1 MNISNLSNNIR
12 RIRTLNRRTQ
22 EDVANDIGISL
33 TAYNKIEQ
41 GKSDIAISRLQ
52 QIADSLKVE
61 ISVLLQNEE
70 EPTVDIL
77 NDSEIYRYKN
87 KDRRVEEEL
96 QELKADVKMIKT
108 HLFGS

>member
-12 RIRTLNRRTQ
+12 RIRTANRRTQ

-61 ISVLLQNEE
+61 ISDLLQNEE
-70 EPTVDIL
+70 EPTTDIL
-77 NDSEIYRYKN
+77 ND
-87 KDRRVEEEL
+87 L
-96 QELKADVKMIKT
+96 QIFDTKT
-108 HLFGS
+108 KTVG

>member
-1 MNISNLSNNIR
+1 MNINNLSKNIR
-12 RIRTLNRRTQ
+12 RIRALNGRTQ

-61 ISVLLQNEE
+61 VTVLFQNQEE
-70 EPTVDIL
+70 STMGIM
-77 NDSEIYRYKN
+77 NDSQIYRYKD